1 MRARV
6 RVRVRVRVGVRD
18 GVGVGARVG
27 VGVGV
32 RVRVR
37 VRVCHGYL
45 EHTARRHRLPEE
57 AHQRVPGQAKLCGSS
72 VLKI

>member
-1 MRARV
+1 MRV
-6 RVRVRVRVGVRD
+6 KVRVRVGVRD
-18 GVGVGARVG
+18 GVGVG

-37 VRVCHGYL
+37 VRVCYGDL

-57 AHQRVPGQAKLCGSS
+57 AHQHVPGPAKLCGSS

>member
-18 GVGVGARVG
+18 GVG